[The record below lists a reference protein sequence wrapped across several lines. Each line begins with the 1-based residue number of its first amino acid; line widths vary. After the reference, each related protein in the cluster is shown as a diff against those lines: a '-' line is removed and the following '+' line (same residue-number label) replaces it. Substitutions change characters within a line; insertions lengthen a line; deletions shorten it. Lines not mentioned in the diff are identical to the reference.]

1 MIFALIDLQ
10 RFGRANV
17 KSKFCFR
24 PTENDFAKLTPVR
37 FCRYFSNNDTQL
49 VLRLTAV
56 KHHA

>member
-1 MIFALIDLQ
+1 
-10 RFGRANV
+10 
-17 KSKFCFR
+17 
-24 PTENDFAKLTPVR
+24 VR